1 MGLTDQDRSTN
12 HKARR
17 SQAARFRFQM
27 DATIPADIQLHSLP
41 VEAEQLAPLLRGF
54 GYLVVEE

>member
-1 MGLTDQDRSTN
+1 
-12 HKARR
+12 
-17 SQAARFRFQM
+17 M